1 MAQKEIVL
9 NIKLEATEAIQQLK
23 ALAVNTK
30 DLKDRKKELSSEI
43 TKEEKALKELAKAG
57 KDTTLQA
64 EKLAKVNKLNTEEI
78 ALLDTAMKGN
88 RSRALE
94 LSNDIAG
101 LTAEGIRFRDKM
113 AQATL
118 EAIKQSGV
126 LGQLDTRANALEQ
139 ELKELNAAYKAGTVT
154 QKQFN
159 DQQNKLQQEL
169 GETAHRSELVQKEIL
184 QLEQEFKK
192 GAITAEQFKAGV
204 QKINSAVEAQTGA
217 FSKGVTDLKNYALG
231 FFGVVAATQALVAGI
246 KATFNTIADFDKS
259 LSGVSA
265 LGGEYADNIDALAE
279 AARTAG
285 TAFGFTAN
293 ESIKAV
299 DALARAGLTT
309 QQIIGGGLT
318 GALTLAAAGGIQL
331 ESAAETAA
339 SALTQFGLS
348 GADVNRVADALVGGA
363 NAAQGGVDELR
374 QALNQSGL
382 VASQFGLSLEN
393 TVGALTTFASAGL
406 LGSDAGTSF
415 RSMLLR
421 LAKPTK
427 ESAEAME
434 NFGLEL
440 FDAQGNFVGVEEA
453 ADQLQKGLGGLTE
466 ETRLNAL
473 ATIFG
478 QDAIRAANVLY
489 EQGAEG
495 VAKFTAEVS
504 KSGEAQRVA
513 AEQTDNL
520 TGDIDR
526 AGATWEAFVL
536 SVENGSGGIST
547 AIRAVVNSFSD
558 LITSLEDTNYA
569 SAELEKQT
577 GRSYWSNGLIEPGD
591 YEDLG
596 NLVVRLRD
604 LGKTLEKT
612 GTVEAYTSSINAL
625 QVEIKKTYDDLL
637 SGEGSL
643 DADAAED
650 AVKLRVEAIKK
661 LTAAR
666 ADLRTS
672 IAQQKPVTDEA
683 VKGSD
688 ALNVSTET
696 GTEKTNGQTEATKGL
711 TEAQLAQ
718 VEALKLVTEAQR
730 LRGVDE
736 LNESIRAREALLN
749 AFTDSQLTAQQREE
763 NAIREKYFTEVTL
776 AEDAAAEQKAI
787 VEKLAADIQAAKDAA
802 DGGGGGLPGLPTGD
816 EADAEIAALEDKY
829 ATATALLAQF
839 NADEVGLITA
849 LNAEIARLRKE
860 AGEQQLSDQEE
871 INEALIS
878 QEQQLTNAQN
888 ELGLAKLDA
897 AAALASTLGG
907 LAEEGSK
914 TAKMFFALEKAAAIA
929 SVIVKLQQE
938 LALIRASTAAQS
950 FQANLLP
957 GGAALV
963 PGIQAT
969 GIAQMVK
976 AKVQAGIGIASIA
989 AQAISGFAEGGYTG
1003 HGGKYEPAG
1012 VVHRGE
1018 YVLPQEVVRSI
1029 GVGNLDALRSMYTG
1043 AAPGRGSYATGGM
1056 VQATLD
1062 SGSILAAQNAAAANT
1077 MTLQPVLPIESL
1089 RLVQNRVAVREQ
1101 RSTL

>member
-78 ALLDTAMKGN
+78 ALLDAALAGN
-88 RSRALE
+88 SGRARE
-94 LSNDIAG
+94 LRNDISG

-118 EAIKQSGV
+118 EAINQSGV
-126 LGQLDTRANALEQ
+126 LGQLDARANALET
-139 ELKELNAAYKAGTVT
+139 ELKELNAAYKNGTVT
-154 QKQFN
+154 AKQFA

-192 GAITAEQFKAGV
+192 GAISAEQFKAGV
-204 QKINSAVEAQTGA
+204 QKVNSAVEANTGA
-217 FSKGVTDLKNYALG
+217 FKAGVTDLKNYAVG
-231 FFGVVAATQALVAGI
+231 FFGVVTAAQALIGGI
-246 KATFNTIADFDKS
+246 SSTFNTIAEFDKA
-259 LSGVSA
+259 LSGISA
-265 LGGEYADNIDALAE
+265 LGGEYAENIDALSE

-309 QQIIGGGLT
+309 EQIIGGGLE
-318 GALTLAAAGGIQL
+318 GALTLAAAGNL
-331 ESAAETAA
+331 DLASAAETAA

-348 GADVNRVADALVGGA
+348 GQDVGRVADALVGGA

-374 QALNQSGL
+374 AALNQSGL
-382 VASQFGLSLEN
+382 VASQFGLSLED

-415 RSMLLR
+415 RAMLLR
-421 LAKPTK
+421 LAKPTDD
-427 ESAEAME
+427 SAMAMKQY
-434 NFGLEL
+434 GLEL

-513 AEQTDNL
+513 AEQTNNL
-520 TGDIDR
+520 SGDIDK
-526 AGATWEAFVL
+526 AKASWEGLVL
-536 SVENGSGGIST
+536 GIESGDGIIGT
-547 AIRAVVNSFSD
+547 AIRNVIQAFSGLFKLLTPDAADMFGEGVQKQLQGINNELVKGIDLSNSFAD
-558 LITSLEDTNYA
+558 EQIRFA
-569 SAELEKQT
+569 SERIRGLQSIGDAERQRANADARSAKLRAEIAKLQANENNLTAQGVIKLAVYKQELADIEKVLA
-577 GRSYWSNGLIEPGD
+577 SSNP
-591 YEDLG
+591 
-596 NLVVRLRD
+596 V
-604 LGKTLEKT
+604 K
-612 GTVEAYTSSINAL
+612 
-625 QVEIKKTYDDLL
+625 
-637 SGEGSL
+637 
-643 DADAAED
+643 ADAAALLD
-650 AVKLRVEAIKK
+650 TLNIG
-661 LTAAR
+661 
-666 ADLRTS
+666 
-672 IAQQKPVTDEA
+672 TDVA
-683 VKGSD
+683 
-688 ALNVSTET
+688 
-696 GTEKTNGQTEATKGL
+696 TEKTNRQTEATKGL

-718 VEALKLVTEAQR
+718 VEALKLATEAQR
-730 LRGVDE
+730 NLFLVDTE
-736 LNESIRAREALLN
+736 TPVAPVG
-749 AFTDSQLTAQQREE
+749 REE
-763 NAIREKYFTEVTL
+763 EPIDYDTDAQEYVDAQNAK
-776 AEDAAAEQKAI
+776 
-787 VEKLAADIQAAKDAA
+787 
-802 DGGGGGLPGLPTGD
+802 
-816 EADAEIAALEDKY
+816 IAA
-829 ATATALLAQF
+829 
-839 NADEVGLITA
+839 
-849 LNAEIARLRKE
+849 
-860 AGEQQLSDQEE
+860 
-871 INEALIS
+871 NEALRASLVTVSDTLGSLSQVFKQQSIAGKALAIS
-878 QEQQLTNAQN
+878 QAAINTY
-888 ELGLAKLDA
+888 LGVTEILRTQ
-897 AAALASTLGG
+897 STLP
-907 LAEEGSK
+907 EP
-914 TAKMFFALEKAAAIA
+914 AA
-929 SVIVKLQQE
+929 S
-938 LALIRASTAAQS
+938 
-950 FQANLLP
+950 
-957 GGAALV
+957 
-963 PGIQAT
+963 IQR
-969 GIAQMVK
+969 V
-976 AKVQAGIGIASIA
+976 ASIA
-989 AQAISGFAEGGYTG
+989 GVLATGLGAVARIRGFADGGYTG
-1003 HGGKYEPAG
+1003 AGGKYEPAG

>member
-78 ALLDTAMKGN
+78 ALLDAALAGN
-88 RSRALE
+88 SGRARE
-94 LSNDIAG
+94 LRNDISG

-126 LGQLDTRANALEQ
+126 LGQLDARANALEQ

-204 QKINSAVEAQTGA
+204 QKVNSAVEAQTGA

-231 FFGVVAATQALVAGI
+231 FVGVMAATQALVAGL

-259 LSGVSA
+259 LSGIRA

-318 GALTLAAAGGIQL
+318 GALTLAAAGGIEL

-348 GADVNRVADALVGGA
+348 GADVSRVADALVGGA

-382 VASQFGLSLEN
+382 VASQFGLSLED

-415 RSMLLR
+415 RAMLLR

-434 NFGLEL
+434 KFGLEL
-440 FDAQGNFVGVEEA
+440 FDAQGNFVGVEQA

-466 ETRLNAL
+466 ETRINAL

-495 VAKFTAEVS
+495 VAKFTEAVS
-504 KSGEAQRVA
+504 QTGEAQRVA
-513 AEQTDNL
+513 AEQTNNL

-536 SVENGSGGIST
+536 SIENGSGTIST
-547 AIRAVVNSFSD
+547 AIRNVVSSFSD
-558 LITSLEDTNYA
+558 LISSLEDTNYA
-569 SAELEKQT
+569 SEELERIT
-577 GRSYWSNGLIEPGD
+577 GRGYWSNGLIEPGD
-591 YEDLG
+591 YEQLG
-596 NLVVRLRD
+596 ELAVRLRD
-604 LGKTLEKT
+604 LGKTLEQD
-612 GTVEAYTSSINAL
+612 GTVEGYTSAIFTL
-625 QVEIKKTYDDLL
+625 QQQIKQTYEDLKN
-637 SGEGSL
+637 GEGDL

-696 GTEKTNGQTEATKGL
+696 GTEKTTKQTTATKGL
-711 TEAQLAQ
+711 TEAQDDL
-718 VEALKLVTEAQR
+718 LDR
-730 LRGVDE
+730 LREFKPAQDAI
-736 LNESIRAREALLN
+736 NESIRAREALLN
-749 AFTDSQLTAQQREE
+749 EFTDSQLTAQQREE
-763 NAIREKYFTEVTL
+763 NAIRDKYFTEVTL

-802 DGGGGGLPGLPTGD
+802 DGGGGGIPGLPTGD

-849 LNAEIARLRKE
+849 LNAEIARLGKE
-860 AGEQQLSDQEE
+860 AGEEKLSDQEE
-871 INEALIS
+871 LNE
-878 QEQQLTNAQN
+878 QLKDQAEAVADAQI
-888 ELGLAKLDA
+888 ELQMAQFDA
-897 AAALASTLGG
+897 AASVTSALAG
-907 LAEEGSK
+907 LAEEGSS
-914 TAKMFFALEKAAAIA
+914 TAKSLFLLEKAIAVATVLKGAAVALAQNTYNLAQVLPVIGAVPNPLYPGAVALAAATAVKIKTSAAASLATIA
-929 SVIVKLQQE
+929 S
-938 LALIRASTAAQS
+938 
-950 FQANLLP
+950 
-957 GGAALV
+957 
-963 PGIQAT
+963 
-969 GIAQMVK
+969 
-976 AKVQAGIGIASIA
+976 
-989 AQAISGFAEGGYTG
+989 QAISGFAEGGYTG